1 MIDKS
6 MMGGIA
12 IGVVVAAAGGAMAGY
27 NYNLIGN
34 KEPAYAQVLKVTE
47 ATQTIQVPR
56 EVCEDIAVTQ
66 QQPVKDE
73 KRIVGTVAGALL
85 GGVLG
90 NQVGGGSGK
99 KIATVAG
106 AAAGGYAG
114 NKVQQNM
121 QAKDTYTTIEKRCHS
136 VNESKVKSLG
146 YDVSYQLGDET
157 GSVRMDHRPGERIP
171 VKDGQLVLID
181 SAAPVT
187 GTR

>member
-1 MIDKS
+1 MMNKS

-12 IGVVVAAAGGAMAGY
+12 IGVIIAAAGGAMAGY
-27 NYNLIGN
+27 NMMGN

-47 ATQTIQVPR
+47 VTQTIQVPR
-56 EVCEDIAVTQ
+56 EVCEDVPVTR

-121 QAKDTYTTIEKRCHS
+121 QAKDTYTTVEKRCRS

-157 GSVRMDHRPGERIP
+157 GNVRMDHHPGERIP
-171 VKDGQLVLID
+171 VQDGQLVLTET
-181 SAAPVT
+181 SAPVT
-187 GTR
+187 SPR

>member
-1 MIDKS
+1 M
-6 MMGGIA
+6 
-12 IGVVVAAAGGAMAGY
+12 
-27 NYNLIGN
+27 
-34 KEPAYAQVLKVTE
+34 
-47 ATQTIQVPR
+47 
-56 EVCEDIAVTQ
+56 
-66 QQPVKDE
+66 KDE

-121 QAKDTYTTIEKRCHS
+121 QAKDTYTTVEKRCHS
-136 VNESKVKSLG
+136 VNESKVKLLG

-157 GSVRMDHRPGERIP
+157 GNVRMDHRPGERIP
-171 VKDGQLVLID
+171 VQRRPAGADRVSGAGDGYALEKEKWWE
-181 SAAPVT
+181 
-187 GTR
+187 RE

>member
-6 MMGGIA
+6 MMAGIA

-27 NYNLIGN
+27 NFIGN